1 MKRLTRC
8 NIKREY
14 SKIVPPELQ
23 PTDSSNNDFDQEDF
37 DQEDFDQ
44 EDFSNEDFSQ
54 EDFSFPSL
62 YDDDR
67 PVITRATLRV

>member
-1 MKRLTRC
+1 MKKLTRC

-37 DQEDFDQ
+37 DQEDF
-44 EDFSNEDFSQ
+44 SNEDFSQ
-54 EDFSFPSL
+54 EDFSFPTL

-67 PVITRATLRV
+67 PVITRATLGV

>member
-1 MKRLTRC
+1 MKKLTRC

-37 DQEDFDQ
+37 DQEDF
-44 EDFSNEDFSQ
+44 SNEDFSQ

-62 YDDDR
+62 YNDDC
-67 PVITRATLRV
+67 PVITRATPGV

>member
-23 PTDSSNNDFDQEDF
+23 PTDSSNNDF